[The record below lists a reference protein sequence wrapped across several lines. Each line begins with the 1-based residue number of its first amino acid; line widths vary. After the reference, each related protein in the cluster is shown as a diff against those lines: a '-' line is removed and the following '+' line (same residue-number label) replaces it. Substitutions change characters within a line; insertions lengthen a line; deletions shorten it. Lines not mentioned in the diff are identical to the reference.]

1 MHRTDIILDEE
12 SEKYLA
18 ACARIRKT
26 SKRYLIHKLLEVIC
40 NDQLVTSILDDE
52 SKIVPREEWH
62 RFCAKLA
69 ATDINEGQEVT

>member
-1 MHRTDIILDEE
+1 MYQTTILLDEE
-12 SEKYLA
+12 SENYLA

-26 SKRYLIHKLLEVIC
+26 SKRYLIHKLLEAIC